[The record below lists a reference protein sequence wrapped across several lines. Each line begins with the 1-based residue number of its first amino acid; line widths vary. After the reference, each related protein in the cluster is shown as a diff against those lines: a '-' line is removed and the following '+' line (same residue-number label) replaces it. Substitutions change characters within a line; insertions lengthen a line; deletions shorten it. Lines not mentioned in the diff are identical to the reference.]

1 MDFLKLAQER
11 YSCRKFEDKP
21 VEDEKIDALLQAA
34 QLAPTAVNFQ
44 PQRILVLTDKE
55 KKRLW
60 KKTNAHDIHLVLLL

>member
-34 QLAPTAVNFQ
+34 QLAPSAAKNTRFNR
-44 PQRILVLTDKE
+44 QRKNKGFGRKQMHTIY
-55 KKRLW
+55 
-60 KKTNAHDIHLVLLL
+60 I

>member
-55 KKRLW
+55 KIKALEEN
-60 KKTNAHDIHLVLLL
+60 K